1 MPTNIKQIEDKE
13 RSRTILRIQGSME
26 FDDAVLLKK
35 IVTEMLSETDKPV
48 TLDLADL
55 DFLDSESATV
65 LYKLKHE
72 LNIDIE
78 GLEIFLQRIINETE
92 RK

>member
-13 RSRTILRIQGSME
+13 RGRTILRIQGSME
-26 FDDAVLLKK
+26 FDDAVLLNK
-35 IVTEMLSETDKPV
+35 IVTEMLSETDKLV

-55 DFLDSESATV
+55 DFLDSESASI

-72 LNIDIE
+72 LNINIE